1 MGGRARAGRA
11 ERERARAQHRPG
23 EGNKFGRCAA
33 TVGRP
38 GWLAAPSG
46 AATRLAAIGALAAT
60 FAAAAPLAPST
71 GIIIRRRRRETAADG
86 NQRAAAW
93 LVQLERAGRTRA
105 AAAAAAARARRA
117 ERNSSRLRVIRLAS
131 GPASQPAGGAKPTGR
146 PGGNFQRLAGAFL
159 ALSCLFSI
167 TSKRDWRDSAGAS
180 GSQPASRRHKRLA
193 LRRAQ
198 NSMPEPRGRVLSIFW
213 PARPGELAFCGRLAG
228 WLAGRS
234 LLPCARLGGPGKR
247 QAAAAAP
254 ISRPMAAR

>member
-60 FAAAAPLAPST
+60 FAAAAAAAPLAPST

-180 GSQPASRRHKRLA
+180 GSEPASQPA
-193 LRRAQ
+193 
-198 NSMPEPRGRVLSIFW
+198 
-213 PARPGELAFCGRLAG
+213 
-228 WLAGRS
+228 
-234 LLPCARLGGPGKR
+234 GGTSG
-247 QAAAAAP
+247 
-254 ISRPMAAR
+254 